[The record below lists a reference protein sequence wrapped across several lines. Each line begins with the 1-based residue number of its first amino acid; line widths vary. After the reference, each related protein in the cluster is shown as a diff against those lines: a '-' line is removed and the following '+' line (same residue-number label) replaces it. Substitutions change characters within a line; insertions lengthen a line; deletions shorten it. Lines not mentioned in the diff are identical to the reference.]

1 MINKENDSFIS
12 NILYENSAINAIR
25 TNGRS
30 KNPEDVNV
38 LEFFYEKYKCTPVV
52 YKIISSEEIYFDWN
66 KINIKIKELYP
77 NQSICYREMNHD
89 IRKNITY
96 SKQDIIDFNNGVIG
110 VFTGG
115 SIDDYYL
122 INYNT
127 SDVKT
132 ILSDNIFLVKEKF
145 EDFDKL
151 TEIFKECLLEKTFS
165 ITIGMVS
172 YDNGNFYVKD
182 FDIKNKIFDIHNL
195 DLHYGEGFQK
205 FNDDLINRLNDETKG
220 LTLFHGQAGTGK
232 TTYVRHLLKKIK
244 QLNKDN
250 NVLYFPPTMVGSITD
265 PGFINFISEWVIDT
279 KAKNYLFIEDAE
291 PLLESRDS
299 SRNIGITNLLNLT
312 DGLLNDILNI
322 QVIATFNTSLKNI
335 DDALLRPERLTAR
348 KEFKE
353 LNLESSKK
361 LAEYLQIDQSKIS
374 KNMTLADIYSLKKNS
389 KTILH
394 DINNMNHGKLGFD

>member
-1 MINKENDSFIS
+1 MAKNENDSFIS
-12 NILYENSAINAIR
+12 SILYENSAINAIR

-30 KNPEDVNV
+30 KNPEDINV
-38 LEFFYEKYKCTPVV
+38 LEMFYQKYKCVPII
-52 YKIISSEEIYFDWN
+52 YKIISSDEIYFDWDKLN
-66 KINIKIKELYP
+66 KKMIELYP
-77 NQSICYREMNHD
+77 NHKVCYREMNHD
-89 IRKNITY
+89 IHKNVTY
-96 SKQDIIDFNNGVIG
+96 SKQDVIDYDNGVIG
-110 VFTGG
+110 VFNGG
-115 SIDDYYL
+115 LVDDYYL

-127 SDVKT
+127 DDIKT
-132 ILSDNIFLVKEKF
+132 VLNDNMFLVKEKF
-145 EDFDKL
+145 EDFDKVSN
-151 TEIFKECLLEKTFS
+151 IFKDCLIEKSFS

-182 FDIKNKIFDIHNL
+182 FDIKNKTFDINNL
-195 DLHYGEGFQK
+195 DLHYGDGFQR
-205 FNDDLINRLNDETKG
+205 FNDELIDRLNNDTKG

-232 TTYVRHLLKKIK
+232 TTFVRHLLRKIK
-244 QLNKDN
+244 ESNKDN

-265 PGFINFISEWVIDT
+265 PGFINFISEWVIDS

-348 KEFKE
+348 KEFKK
-353 LNLESSKK
+353 LKLDSAKK
-361 LAEYLQIDQSKIS
+361 LAEYLEIDKSKIL
-374 KNMTLADIYSLKKNS
+374 KDMTLADIYSLKKNS

-394 DINNMNHGKLGFD
+394 DIDNNEMKLGFD